1 MCRINIRSSLTFRH
15 GLSSYSWQNND
26 LFSPFHFPLC
36 SIFKMYLLDHEFPFY
51 LLNLPLVSIWKL
63 KIESLLA
70 LFSAEKSRLL
80 IAASRTPCFSH
91 RVSLIHQVTVCQKAN
106 NFRKRAVVRAAA
118 DTTTNVPK
126 ITQRWSP
133 LRIDYNLPCWNIWIH
148 LLFRFDQNFTTKTQ
162 WRTSIF
168 APKTH
173 KGKNQLFIQKFP
185 SFW

>member
-1 MCRINIRSSLTFRH
+1 MTSSFSFSIVRIFRSRISDACWIFRCDFQS
-15 GLSSYSWQNND
+15 GS
-26 LFSPFHFPLC
+26 
-36 SIFKMYLLDHEFPFY
+36 
-51 LLNLPLVSIWKL
+51 WKL
-63 KIESLLA
+63 KVWRER
-70 LFSAEKSRLL
+70 ESRLL

-168 APKTH
+168 APKSD
-173 KGKNQLFIQKFP
+173 LAQKQNP
-185 SFW
+185 SN